1 MLETEFSEVSS
12 YSVFLSSFYHP
23 RRSIHSFFLP
33 SLCLSVIHLN
43 DPSPHS
49 VSLSHLC
56 IYYFSFSLF
65 FCVPDFWLRR
75 WKSCLF
81 VRFWGFFSKIH
92 FYVKQLIFDIT
103 IIKSSPLVICCPHGS
118 AAFFLS
124 DFQHFLPPTIKLG
137 QIIIVRNFLRIHQ
150 KLLLINIIIIII
162 LLNMY
167 LTLLTLQNIL
177 LHLRC

>member
-1 MLETEFSEVSS
+1 MYLLFLFLFIFLCTRFLAAEVEELFICS
-12 YSVFLSSFYHP
+12 FL
-23 RRSIHSFFLP
+23 
-33 SLCLSVIHLN
+33 
-43 DPSPHS
+43 
-49 VSLSHLC
+49 
-56 IYYFSFSLF
+56 
-65 FCVPDFWLRR
+65 
-75 WKSCLF
+75 
-81 VRFWGFFSKIH
+81 GFFSKIH

-124 DFQHFLPPTIKLG
+124 DFQHFLPPIKLG

>member
-1 MLETEFSEVSS
+1 MKYL
-12 YSVFLSSFYHP
+12 LILSFYHLFIIP
-23 RRSIHSFFLP
+23 VALSTHSFCHPSVSQLFISMIHPLIL
-33 SLCLSVIHLN
+33 SLCHTY
-43 DPSPHS
+43 
-49 VSLSHLC
+49 VSIISL
-56 IYYFSFSLF
+56 YFS
-65 FCVPDFWLRR
+65 CVPDFWLRR

-81 VRFWGFFSKIH
+81 VRFVFSKIH

-162 LLNMY
+162 LLNVY

-177 LHLRC
+177 HLRC

>member
-81 VRFWGFFSKIH
+81 VRFWVFFRKYIFMSNNLSLISLLSKVH
-92 FYVKQLIFDIT
+92 LLWY
-103 IIKSSPLVICCPHGS
+103 
-118 AAFFLS
+118 AAHMDLLHFFLS

>member
-1 MLETEFSEVSS
+1 MYLLFLFLFIFLCTRFLAAEVEEL
-12 YSVFLSSFYHP
+12 F
-23 RRSIHSFFLP
+23 I
-33 SLCLSVIHLN
+33 C
-43 DPSPHS
+43 
-49 VSLSHLC
+49 
-56 IYYFSFSLF
+56 SLF
-65 FCVPDFWLRR
+65 C
-75 WKSCLF
+75 
-81 VRFWGFFSKIH
+81 FSKIH

>member
-1 MLETEFSEVSS
+1 MYLLFLFLFIFLCTRFLAAEVEELFICS
-12 YSVFLSSFYHP
+12 FL
-23 RRSIHSFFLP
+23 
-33 SLCLSVIHLN
+33 
-43 DPSPHS
+43 
-49 VSLSHLC
+49 
-56 IYYFSFSLF
+56 
-65 FCVPDFWLRR
+65 
-75 WKSCLF
+75 
-81 VRFWGFFSKIH
+81 GFFSKIH

-162 LLNMY
+162 ILLNMY

>member
-1 MLETEFSEVSS
+1 MKYL
-12 YSVFLSSFYHP
+12 LILSFYHLFIIP
-23 RRSIHSFFLP
+23 VALSTHSFCHP
-33 SLCLSVIHLN
+33 
-43 DPSPHS
+43 S
-49 VSLSHLC
+49 VSQLFISMIHPLILSLSPVYLLFLFLFIFLC
-56 IYYFSFSLF
+56 TRFLAAEVEELFICSF
-65 FCVPDFWLRR
+65 C
-75 WKSCLF
+75 F
-81 VRFWGFFSKIH
+81 VFSKIH

>member
-1 MLETEFSEVSS
+1 MKYL
-12 YSVFLSSFYHP
+12 LILSFYHLFIIP
-23 RRSIHSFFLP
+23 VALSTHSFCHPSVSQLFISMIHPLIL
-33 SLCLSVIHLN
+33 SLCHTCVSII
-43 DPSPHS
+43 
-49 VSLSHLC
+49 SLSL
-56 IYYFSFSLF
+56 YFSVYQISGCGGGRAVCS
-65 FCVPDFWLRR
+65 FC
-75 WKSCLF
+75 F
-81 VRFWGFFSKIH
+81 VFSKIH

-162 LLNMY
+162 ILLNMY

>member
-1 MLETEFSEVSS
+1 MYLLFLFLFIFLCTRFLAAEVEE
-12 YSVFLSSFYHP
+12 
-23 RRSIHSFFLP
+23 
-33 SLCLSVIHLN
+33 
-43 DPSPHS
+43 
-49 VSLSHLC
+49 
-56 IYYFSFSLF
+56 LF
-65 FCVPDFWLRR
+65 I
-75 WKSCLF
+75 CLF
-81 VRFWGFFSKIH
+81 LGFFSKIH
-92 FYVKQLIFDIT
+92 FYVKLLIFDIT

>member
-56 IYYFSFSLF
+56 IYYFSLF
-65 FCVPDFWLRR
+65 IFLCTRFLAAEVEELFICSFC
-75 WKSCLF
+75 F
-81 VRFWGFFSKIH
+81 VFSKIH

-118 AAFFLS
+118 AAFFLT
-124 DFQHFLPPTIKLG
+124 FNTFY
-137 QIIIVRNFLRIHQ
+137 
-150 KLLLINIIIIII
+150 LLL
-162 LLNMY
+162 LN
-167 LTLLTLQNIL
+167 
-177 LHLRC
+177 

>member
-1 MLETEFSEVSS
+1 MYLLFLFLFIFLCTRFLAAEVEEL
-12 YSVFLSSFYHP
+12 F
-23 RRSIHSFFLP
+23 I
-33 SLCLSVIHLN
+33 C
-43 DPSPHS
+43 
-49 VSLSHLC
+49 
-56 IYYFSFSLF
+56 SLF
-65 FCVPDFWLRR
+65 CI
-75 WKSCLF
+75 
-81 VRFWGFFSKIH
+81 SKIH

>member
-1 MLETEFSEVSS
+1 MKYL
-12 YSVFLSSFYHP
+12 LILSFYHLFIIP
-23 RRSIHSFFLP
+23 VALSTHSFCHPSVSQLFISMIHPLIL
-33 SLCLSVIHLN
+33 SLCHTYVSII
-43 DPSPHS
+43 
-49 VSLSHLC
+49 SLSL
-56 IYYFSFSLF
+56 YFSVYQISG
-65 FCVPDFWLRR
+65 CGGGRAVY
-75 WKSCLF
+75 LF
-81 VRFWGFFSKIH
+81 VFFFFSKIH

-177 LHLRC
+177 LH

>member
-1 MLETEFSEVSS
+1 MYLLFLFLFIFLCTRFLAAEVEELFICS
-12 YSVFLSSFYHP
+12 FLG
-23 RRSIHSFFLP
+23 
-33 SLCLSVIHLN
+33 V
-43 DPSPHS
+43 
-49 VSLSHLC
+49 
-56 IYYFSFSLF
+56 
-65 FCVPDFWLRR
+65 
-75 WKSCLF
+75 
-81 VRFWGFFSKIH
+81 FSKIH

-124 DFQHFLPPTIKLG
+124 DFQHFLPPIKLG

>member
-1 MLETEFSEVSS
+1 MKYLLILSF
-12 YSVFLSSFYHP
+12 YHLFIIFLSS
-23 RRSIHSFFLP
+23 P
-33 SLCLSVIHLN
+33 SLYPLILSAIPLSLSYSSQWSIPSFCLSVTPVYLLFLFLFIF
-43 DPSPHS
+43 
-49 VSLSHLC
+49 LC
-56 IYYFSFSLF
+56 TRFLAAEVEELFICSF
-65 FCVPDFWLRR
+65 C
-75 WKSCLF
+75 F
-81 VRFWGFFSKIH
+81 VFSKIH

>member
-1 MLETEFSEVSS
+1 MYLLFLFLFIFLCTRFLAAEVEEL
-12 YSVFLSSFYHP
+12 F
-23 RRSIHSFFLP
+23 I
-33 SLCLSVIHLN
+33 C
-43 DPSPHS
+43 
-49 VSLSHLC
+49 
-56 IYYFSFSLF
+56 SLF
-65 FCVPDFWLRR
+65 C
-75 WKSCLF
+75 
-81 VRFWGFFSKIH
+81 FSKIH

-124 DFQHFLPPTIKLG
+124 DFQHFLLPTIKLG